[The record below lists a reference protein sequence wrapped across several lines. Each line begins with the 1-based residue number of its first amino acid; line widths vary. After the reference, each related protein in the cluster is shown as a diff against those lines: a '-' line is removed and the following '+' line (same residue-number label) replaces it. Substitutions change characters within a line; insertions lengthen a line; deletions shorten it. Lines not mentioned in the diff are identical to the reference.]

1 MFAEAWR
8 LGRRGV
14 FWWQARRVRNAR
26 NNFQHLRLGLRG
38 RRGAFSTSID
48 VCGSVAPGTPLRFL
62 VAGATLAAPQH
73 PFVWLAWP
81 FEHEHRCLRKR
92 GAWDAAAFSGGRRD
106 ACRSQ
111 HPFAW
116 LAAAFCGGRRNACST
131 SASFRGRR
139 GVFSPSI
146 DVCGSVA
153 PGTPPRFVVP
163 GVILAAT
170 QPRFAWTA
178 LRFQYAHRC
187 VRKCGAW
194 DAVAFSGGR
203 GDACSASAS
212 FCVADVALSIGA

>member
-8 LGRRGV
+8 LGRRCV
-14 FWWQARRVRNAR
+14 FWWQARRL
-26 NNFQHLRLGLRG
+26 QHLSILLCGWRG
-38 RRGAFSTSID
+38 PLNTSID
-48 VCGSVAPGTPLRFL
+48 VCGSVAPGTPRRFL
-62 VAGATLAAPQH
+62 VAGATLAAP
-73 PFVWLAWP
+73 
-81 FEHEHRCLRKR
+81 
-92 GAWDAAAFSGGRRD
+92 
-106 ACRSQ
+106 Q

-178 LRFQYAHRC
+178 WRFQYEHRC
-187 VRKCGAW
+187 VRKCG
-194 DAVAFSGGR
+194 GR
-203 GDACSASAS
+203 RGV
-212 FCVADVALSIGA
+212 FWW